1 MRNSRIFAPTLT
13 QEDISFKLAPKINA
27 TGRMYHPDIALG
39 LLKEKDNTTADKIV
53 KHVASCNDERKAL
66 QKKIEKMVADKIKGD
81 KGLEDKMVEIS
92 RNVLTQLFKAL
103 WTKRSFWKSGL
114 SNKAS

>member
-1 MRNSRIFAPTLT
+1 M
-13 QEDISFKLAPKINA
+13 
-27 TGRMYHPDIALG
+27 
-39 LLKEKDNTTADKIV
+39 DKIDV
-53 KHVASCNDERKAL
+53 KQRLHEALDKADIKDEVINVLGTAEL
-66 QKKIEKMVADKIKGD
+66 QKKIEKMVSDKIKGD
-81 KGLEDKMVEIS
+81 KALEDKVVEIS

>member
-1 MRNSRIFAPTLT
+1 MN
-13 QEDISFKLAPKINA
+13 KIDV
-27 TGRMYHPDIALG
+27 RQRLHEALD
-39 LLKEKDNTTADKIV
+39 KADVKDQVINILGTA
-53 KHVASCNDERKAL
+53 EL

>member
-1 MRNSRIFAPTLT
+1 MSKIELKQRLHEALT
-13 QEDISFKLAPKINA
+13 KTDVKDEVVNVISSA
-27 TGRMYHPDIALG
+27 
-39 LLKEKDNTTADKIV
+39 E
-53 KHVASCNDERKAL
+53 L
-66 QKKIEKMVADKIKGD
+66 QKKIEKMVADKIKND
-81 KGLEDKMVEIS
+81 KALEDKVVEIS

>member
-1 MRNSRIFAPTLT
+1 M
-13 QEDISFKLAPKINA
+13 
-27 TGRMYHPDIALG
+27 
-39 LLKEKDNTTADKIV
+39 DKIDVRQRLHEALDKADV
-53 KHVASCNDERKAL
+53 KDEVINILGTAEL

-81 KGLEDKMVEIS
+81 KALEDKMVEIS

>member
-1 MRNSRIFAPTLT
+1 MN
-13 QEDISFKLAPKINA
+13 KIDV
-27 TGRMYHPDIALG
+27 RQRLHEALD
-39 LLKEKDNTTADKIV
+39 KADVKDQVINILGTA
-53 KHVASCNDERKAL
+53 EL

-114 SNKAS
+114 SNKTS

>member
-1 MRNSRIFAPTLT
+1 MDKMDLKQTLHEALT
-13 QEDISFKLAPKINA
+13 KQDVKDEVINV
-27 TGRMYHPDIALG
+27 MS
-39 LLKEKDNTTADKIV
+39 TT
-53 KHVASCNDERKAL
+53 EL
-66 QKKIEKMVADKIKGD
+66 QKKIEKMVADKVKND
-81 KGLEDKMVEIS
+81 KALEDKVVEIS

>member
-1 MRNSRIFAPTLT
+1 MN
-13 QEDISFKLAPKINA
+13 KIDD
-27 TGRMYHPDIALG
+27 RQRLHEALD
-39 LLKEKDNTTADKIV
+39 KADVKDQVINILGTA
-53 KHVASCNDERKAL
+53 EL